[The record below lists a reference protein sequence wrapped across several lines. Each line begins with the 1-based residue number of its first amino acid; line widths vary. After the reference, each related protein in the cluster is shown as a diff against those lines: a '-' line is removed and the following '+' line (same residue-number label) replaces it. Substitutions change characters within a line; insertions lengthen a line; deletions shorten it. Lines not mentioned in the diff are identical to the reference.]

1 MAEHDRIGPP
11 DKSGEATES
20 FGDGAGGGTT
30 LTTSWV
36 TGAAVDV
43 KRRSGATIRVKYVKG
58 SETTGRVRVMVAKG
72 ATAPALDSVLWTVA
86 GELGTA
92 SSGVRALQKGEV
104 TLTPADF
111 DATDYVVFD
120 VSCRGADWLKTDAK
134 YVGGSSPGSVY
145 TEVWGAWGL

>member
-11 DKSGEATES
+11 DKSGAAVES
-20 FGDGAGGGTT
+20 FGNGSGAGNT

-36 TGAAVDV
+36 AGVGVDV

-58 SETTGRVRVMVAKG
+58 SETTARVRVMVAKSV
-72 ATAPALDSVLWTVA
+72 TEPASDSALWTVA

-104 TLTPADF
+104 SLTPADY

-120 VSCRGADWLKTDAK
+120 VACRGADWLRVDGK
-134 YVGGSSPGSVY
+134 YVGGSAPGALY
-145 TEVWGAWGL
+145 GEVWGAWGL